1 MKNKIKYIALFS
13 LLLLSFLLVLPVIAQ
28 KEEKFEYFHE
38 WNDGT
43 YVYSAVWLGQTFTP
57 QTSHDLTKVVLYG
70 YRYGNP
76 SGNFIVSIKN
86 TDIDGKPAGEDL
98 VSKNMTAMDIS
109 EEEVEIEILFDT
121 QISLGADTK
130 YAIVCRCPDGDIDNG
145 IVTCFLMEE
154 KEEYPRGSCTISYDI
169 GETWEIHEEL
179 DLWFEEWGYEEV
191 ASPSMNDAL
200 IPFLPVIGIAFGV
213 AFVALFF
220 TLAIYYSNPTSEI
233 PFEKIIVPLFAVI
246 SVCSCLLV
254 IGIFGL

>member
-28 KEEKFEYFHE
+28 KEEKFEYNTE
-38 WNDGT
+38 YDST
-43 YVYSAVWLGQTFTP
+43 APVYGLIWLGQTFTP
-57 QTSHDLTKVVLYG
+57 QISHKLSKIVLTG
-70 YRYGNP
+70 WEEGNP
-76 SGNFIVSIKN
+76 ESDFIVSMRA
-86 TDIDGKPAGEDL
+86 TDEDGKPTGEDL
-98 VSKNMTAMDIS
+98 AVKSIWAMSIS
-109 EEEVEIEILFDT
+109 PEESEIEIVFDT
-121 QISLGADTK
+121 QILLVAGTK
-130 YAIVCRCPDGDIDNG
+130 YVIVCRCPDGNEQQR
-145 IVTCFLMEE
+145 IVLVASDLNP
-154 KEEYPRGSCTISYDI
+154 YPRGEKLYSEDG